1 MEEKK
6 AAKMK
11 LGLKVGAVLAIMTLL
26 EYWVAIAV
34 TGNLPYLA
42 IAGFGKA
49 VLIVY
54 YFMHI
59 SQLWNEG
66 EDH

>member
-6 AAKMK
+6 AAKMSIGWK
-11 LGLKVGAVLAIMTLL
+11 IGGVLAILTLL
-26 EYWVAIAV
+26 EYWVAV
-34 TGNLPYLA
+34 SFTGNLPYLA
-42 IAGFGKA
+42 IAGFAKA
-49 VLIVY
+49 FLIVK

>member
-6 AAKMK
+6 AAK
-11 LGLKVGAVLAIMTLL
+11 LKTGWIVGAVLTIITLV
-26 EYWVAIAV
+26 EYWVAVAV

-49 VLIVY
+49 ALIVY
-54 YFMHI
+54 YFMHV
-59 SQLWNEG
+59 SQIWDEG
-66 EDH
+66 GDH